1 MRRALAVAAVV
12 ALALFVAGRHF
23 RWRWANPATYFHRGH
38 VSYVHGKSGGAAGG
52 GNCGLVADVH
62 YAARSNGR
70 PTFIDLGHP
79 YPNET
84 LTVVIWGSDRA
95 RFDPR
100 PESLQGRRICVSG
113 AVTSYHGRPEI
124 VAYGPD
130 QIHVQ

>member
-1 MRRALAVAAVV
+1 MRWLLVIGGV

-23 RWRWANPATYFHRGH
+23 HWRRADPATHLHRGH
-38 VSYVHGKSGGAAGG
+38 VTYFHGKPGGAATG

-62 YAARSNGR
+62 YATRSNGR

-95 RFDPR
+95 RFDPP

-113 AVTSYHGRPEI
+113 AVRSYHGRPEI
-124 VAYGPD
+124 IAYGPG
-130 QIHVQ
+130 QIRLE